1 MAKPGKFVN
10 NSNNKNPSANRNSPT
25 PVKSNVTTAP
35 AATSPASVTNV
46 TKPGAKAELK
56 PNSGNLSRQAVA
68 EAAYYLW
75 LQRGG
80 NETVNWLEAEAM
92 LARKVAATK

>member
-10 NSNNKNPSANRNSPT
+10 NSSKNPSKTSAPVKTNAANAAPVNSPT
-25 PVKSNVTTAP
+25 PAVNV
-35 AATSPASVTNV
+35 S
-46 TKPGAKAELK
+46 KPGAKAELK
-56 PNSGNLSRQAVA
+56 PNQGNISRAAVA
-68 EAAYYLW
+68 EAAYFLW

-92 LARKVAATK
+92 LTRQVASKK